1 MKILKFAIVVASVV
15 SISCYA
21 RDASMTDLERQTITA
36 SVDSATRA
44 FREAEMTRDPNM
56 ILAFI
61 APDFYMYN
69 DGVRVDYESTVTMIR
84 QSMPSFQVFEPEW
97 TNIEVIPLGPHAAV
111 STFLFRDSIVDG
123 EGNVL
128 QFRGPTTL
136 AWERRDGEWLI
147 VYADSDHYQP

>member
-1 MKILKFAIVVASVV
+1 MKISRVAVTVASVA
-15 SISCYA
+15 SISCSA
-21 RDASMTDLERQTITA
+21 GAVPMTEAERDIVAA

-44 FREAEMTRDPNM
+44 FREAELTRNPEL

-69 DGVRVDYESTVTMIR
+69 DGVRVDYETTVSQIR

-123 EGNVL
+123 EGNLL

-136 AWERRDGEWLI
+136 AWERRDGNWVI